1 MVPTRGSERT
11 NESDKKKKETP
22 RNPGSSPSSPGSQR
36 HEEKAPGRNPSPT
49 RPAHDPRKDM
59 PAEEEPEGDIERER
73 GGREDR

>member
-1 MVPTRGSERT
+1 MVPTRGSERK
-11 NESDKKKKETP
+11 NESDKKKKKETP
-22 RNPGSSPSSPGSQR
+22 RNPGSSSGSQR

-59 PAEEEPEGDIERER
+59 PAEEEPEGDVERER